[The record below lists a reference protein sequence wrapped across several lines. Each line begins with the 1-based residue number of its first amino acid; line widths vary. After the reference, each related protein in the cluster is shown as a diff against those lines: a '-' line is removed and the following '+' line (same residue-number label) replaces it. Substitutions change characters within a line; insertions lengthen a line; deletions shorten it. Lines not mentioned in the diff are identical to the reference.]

1 MDGRHINIS
10 FTPKTILWVIVTAMA
25 VWLTFAIKDVIIVLL
40 LSFIFAS
47 AIDPTI
53 DALEKKKVP
62 RIVAIAILYLLI
74 VTAVVL
80 ALRVLIPPA
89 ISQISSLS
97 ANKEVYIEKISSYFH
112 TLSPELRENIKKS
125 TLESFSSIGKTAAG
139 GLLSGAYT
147 VLSGLLGFV
156 LMLVIAFYLLLQ
168 KDGPEKFISQYI
180 PKDYSPKAITV
191 ARKITA
197 KMGAWF
203 RGQLLLGFIIF
214 LISFVGLSV
223 LKVDYALTL
232 AILAG
237 FMELIPVIG
246 PFISGAAATIVA
258 LTSSPILGLIVAV
271 FYLLVQQLENNIL
284 VPQIMKKTLGLNPVV
299 VIVSLLIGAKVLG
312 VLGALVAVPVAA
324 AISVIMIEFY
334 KNKGG
339 N

>member
-1 MDGRHINIS
+1 MEDRHLNIT
-10 FTPKTILWVIVTAMA
+10 FTPKTILWVIVTALA
-25 VWLTFAIKDVIIVLL
+25 VWLTFAIKDVLIVLL

-47 AIDPTI
+47 AIDPGI
-53 DALEKKKVP
+53 DFFEKKKIP
-62 RIVAIAILYLLI
+62 RVLAIAVLYLLI
-74 VTAVVL
+74 IGLIVL
-80 ALRVLIPPA
+80 AFRVLIPPA
-89 ISQISSLS
+89 IAQISEIS
-97 ANKEVYIEKISSYFH
+97 ANKEIYIDQISSYFH
-112 TLSPELRENIKKS
+112 TLSPSLRDSLKNS
-125 TLESFSSIGKTAAG
+125 TLESFATLGSGAAG
-139 GLLSGAYT
+139 GILSGAYS
-147 VLSGLLGFV
+147 VLSGLFGFF
-156 LMLVIAFYLLLQ
+156 LMLVISFYLLIQ
-168 KDGPEKFISQYI
+168 KDGPEKFISTYI
-180 PKDYSPKAITV
+180 PKNYSPRAITV

-214 LISFVGLSV
+214 VISFIGLSV

-246 PFISGAAATIVA
+246 PFISGIAATVVA
-258 LTSSPILGLIVAV
+258 LTTSPLLAAIVAV

-299 VIVSLLIGAKVLG
+299 IIISLLIGSKILG
-312 VLGALVAVPVAA
+312 VLGALVAVPTAA
-324 AISVIMIEFY
+324 AISVIVNEFY